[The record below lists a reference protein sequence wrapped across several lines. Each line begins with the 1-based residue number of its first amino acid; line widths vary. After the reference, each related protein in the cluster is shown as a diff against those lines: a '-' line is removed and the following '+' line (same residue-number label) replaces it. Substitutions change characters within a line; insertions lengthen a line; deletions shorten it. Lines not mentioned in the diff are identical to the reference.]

1 MTSFGTNASTKTK
14 TIFYPLTVI
23 STLHISVTFTLR
35 IYLTRF
41 GDVSTSADTTA
52 KKLIAV
58 TEELEATKGG
68 VKVDKTI
75 GSIDELVNASN

>member
-1 MTSFGTNASTKTK
+1 M
-14 TIFYPLTVI
+14 
-23 STLHISVTFTLR
+23 
-35 IYLTRF
+35 
-41 GDVSTSADTTA
+41 STSADTTA